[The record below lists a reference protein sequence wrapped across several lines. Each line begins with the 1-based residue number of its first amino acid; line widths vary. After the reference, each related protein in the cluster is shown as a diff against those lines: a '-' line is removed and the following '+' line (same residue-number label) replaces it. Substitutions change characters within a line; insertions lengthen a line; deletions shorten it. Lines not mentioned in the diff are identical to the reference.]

1 MRPSFHPFTTDPTA
15 FTAASILWAASG
27 SLMGTAPAAY
37 AADISPKNIRGSA
50 LAIYR
55 TCGDV
60 GLLLG
65 PLALGA
71 LADEVGIP
79 IALGV
84 NAALLTISGG
94 VFHFTAREIRRK
106 AQTAAAKI
114 S

>member
-1 MRPSFHPFTTDPTA
+1 MATI
-15 FTAASILWAASG
+15 AASALRCDAS
-27 SLMGTAPAAY
+27 
-37 AADISPKNIRGSA
+37 
-50 LAIYR
+50 
-55 TCGDV
+55 V
-60 GLLLG
+60 LG
-65 PLALGA
+65 RALALGA